1 MVLEVSYT
9 ARERFWLWTLALIGV
24 VGLNG
29 AFVYGLVARPD
40 ALGSAITNPV
50 AVAFIVEAMVLM
62 GVLAYLLGKW
72 RVSQVHWGWFVVLS
86 LLGGIAFALP
96 VALLWTRPDGRP
108 EVDRRRA

>member
-1 MVLEVSYT
+1 MVREVSYT
-9 ARERFWLWTLALIGV
+9 RRERFWLWTLALIGV

-50 AVAFIVEAMVLM
+50 AAAFILEAVVLM

-72 RVSQVHWGWFVVLS
+72 GVSQVHWGWFVVFS
-86 LLGGIAFALP
+86 LLGGMAFALP
-96 VALLWTRPDGRP
+96 VALLWGRP
-108 EVDRRRA
+108 AGSPKNARSPA